1 MRVPIYEA
9 VAHYKKNNELPYTE
23 YFGLGF
29 FSQLS
34 LAEKAL
40 TESKNMPRTNFVPH
54 SGTAKLATWSPCN
67 CF

>member
-29 FSQLS
+29 FSKLS

-40 TESKNMPRTNFVPH
+40 TESKI
-54 SGTAKLATWSPCN
+54 
-67 CF
+67 